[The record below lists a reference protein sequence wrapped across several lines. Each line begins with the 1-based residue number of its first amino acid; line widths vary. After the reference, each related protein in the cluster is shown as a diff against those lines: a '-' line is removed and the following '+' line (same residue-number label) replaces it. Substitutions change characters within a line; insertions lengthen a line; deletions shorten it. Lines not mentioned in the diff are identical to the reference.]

1 MFMWFCPPCPELVF
15 QPLER
20 ARRILLLEVGVAG
33 AELEMTVE
41 AVPGSGREPTKIPL
55 LMVVGLAVGLK
66 QLACRTLTSWRS
78 CARLSE
84 LQVSSL
90 PASAFATR

>member
-1 MFMWFCPPCPELVF
+1 MFMWFCPPCPELVY

-41 AVPGSGREPTKIPL
+41 AVPGSGREPIRIPR
-55 LMVVGLAVGLK
+55 LMVMGLAVCLQ
-66 QLACRTLTSWRS
+66 QLGCRTLTSWR
-78 CARLSE
+78 
-84 LQVSSL
+84 
-90 PASAFATR
+90 